1 MQGRTY
7 QKGRTAVPIYE
18 YHCPRCE
25 HTTEKVRKVA
35 DRDKPVECEAP
46 FCDKD
51 IPPVRKMSITSFS
64 LKGGGWY
71 ADGYSSK
78 KP

>member
-1 MQGRTY
+1 M
-7 QKGRTAVPIYE
+7 
-18 YHCPRCE
+18 
-25 HTTEKVRKVA
+25 RKVA
-35 DRDKPVECEAP
+35 NRDKPVECEAP

-51 IPPVRKMSITSFS
+51 MPPVRKMSITSFS